1 MNFARRKY
9 YSLQELSN
17 LKNYINSE
25 TEKQKQFQSLLK
37 IKETLQN
44 DLKIWKEEEGGV
56 ATKLL
61 TTLWDER
68 NLSIKNEKTIQ
79 EETINFIT
87 VLKNIVQK
95 YKEWEVVQKKH
106 KKAVKSYQNAF
117 NKQKKAELSLEKAT
131 NPNKKDKLE
140 MEVTTTTHNC
150 QDARDEVEKLE
161 KEKKDGWLVFQKFQK
176 QNLKKA
182 FLSFTSVHLEVH
194 QQQCKLLKKNLN
206 TLQQLSVNE
215 KKKSKRKGSG
225 NEKENSQ
232 QESDDQETENSF
244 SENEDNIV
252 SLKEMENLKDYIPET
267 DDSDDD
273 DDGDDDETTDED
285 DESENNNKKKTKLDK
300 NAKKK

>member
-25 TEKQKQFQSLLK
+25 KEKQKQFQSLLK

-44 DLKIWKEEEGGV
+44 DLKVWKEEEGGV
-56 ATKLL
+56 TTKLL

-68 NLSIKNEKTIQ
+68 NLSIKNEKKIQ

-87 VLKNIVQK
+87 VLQNIVQK

-176 QNLKKA
+176 QNLKRA

-194 QQQCKLLKKNLN
+194 QHQCKLLKKNLN
-206 TLQQLSVNE
+206 TLQQLSSNE

-225 NEKENSQ
+225 NEKKSTQ
-232 QESDDQETENSF
+232 QESDDQGTENSF
-244 SENEDNIV
+244 SEDEDDIV
-252 SLKEMENLKDYIPET
+252 NLKEIENLKDYIPET
-267 DDSDDD
+267 DDDDD
-273 DDGDDDETTDED
+273 DDDETTDDED
-285 DESENNNKKKTKLDK
+285 EELEKNYNKKKKLNK
-300 NAKKK
+300 NQMKK